1 MLFQIVGYNT
11 SQLAQQPVNRKRK
24 TGYSLISYTDFDS
37 DHKFPTVI
45 ILAALLT

>member
-11 SQLAQQPVNRKRK
+11 PQLAQQPVNRKRE
-24 TGYSLISYTDFDS
+24 TGYSSIGYTDFDS
-37 DHKFPTVI
+37 DYEFFTVV